1 MTLVTRIQ
9 RSRHYDQYTIDEH
22 LDMNGVSFALTWA
35 IGAVSLV
42 ATAVVVLRT
51 RVGHG
56 VLMMDVR
63 VDKRGELHAGPA
75 MAWIASF
82 ALCTLAD
89 VMLGR
94 WVLLP
99 LFVAGFYAGTF
110 IIASVIYPMLSFW
123 RGWLKRRGLMAW
135 YLIEVGG
142 LWGATIIVL
151 ALLSPWWLRWSWSGM
166 PSLQVLGWV
175 LFVASVVAGT
185 WAVAKMGWARLLLA
199 GALFPPAAGAEKNGV
214 PQRLVVEGPYRY
226 VRNPLYDG
234 DFCLIVGAGLLS
246 QSWVLMLVAA
256 LYLAQLALQLP
267 LEEREL
273 MDRFGRSYRR
283 YCELVPRFVPRRRP
297 VQQRDL
303 NT

>member
-1 MTLVTRIQ
+1 
-9 RSRHYDQYTIDEH
+9 
-22 LDMNGVSFALTWA
+22 
-35 IGAVSLV
+35 
-42 ATAVVVLRT
+42 
-51 RVGHG
+51 
-56 VLMMDVR
+56 MDVR

-82 ALCTLAD
+82 TCCTLAD

-99 LFVAGFYAGTF
+99 LFVAGFYGGT
-110 IIASVIYPMLSFW
+110 IVIALLTYPLLSSW
-123 RGWLKRRGLMAW
+123 RGWLKRRGLIAW

-142 LWGATIIVL
+142 LWGGTTLVL
-151 ALLSPWWLRWSWSGM
+151 VLLSPWWLRWSWSGM
-166 PSLQVLGWV
+166 SSLQVLGLV
-175 LFVASVVAGT
+175 LFIASVVAGT
-185 WAVAKMGWARLLLA
+185 WAVAKMGWARLLLT
-199 GALFPPAAGAEKNGV
+199 GALFPPGVQAERNGV

-234 DFCLIVGAGLLS
+234 DFCLILGAALLTR
-246 QSWVLMLVAA
+246 SWALVFIAA
-256 LYLAQLALQLP
+256 LYVVQLLLQLP

-273 MDRFGRSYRR
+273 RERFGVPYFR